1 MVTVEI
7 NTGFI
12 MALMI
17 LSIIYLII
25 QYWCALQELHQYERW
40 YVEENRENLKLKE
53 KLFQHEKK
61 EDDDLPRWYIKCPD
75 GTIKRK
81 KEEGD

>member
-7 NTGFI
+7 NTAFI

-40 YVEENRENLKLKE
+40 YVEEMRENIELKE
-53 KLFQHEKK
+53 KLSQLEKRG
-61 EDDDLPRWYIKCPD
+61 DDKD
-75 GTIKRK
+75 G
-81 KEEGD
+81 